1 MRLNVVPD
9 SDLKTGHEVVTGF
22 TMQFTYSNA
31 HTSTP
36 EKDSQPQRHA
46 LSVRVYLNAG
56 KVDA

>member
-1 MRLNVVPD
+1 MKLNATPD
-9 SDLKTGHEVVTGF
+9 TGLKSGDEVVTGF
-22 TMQFTYSNA
+22 TMQFTYSSA

-56 KVDA
+56 KVEA